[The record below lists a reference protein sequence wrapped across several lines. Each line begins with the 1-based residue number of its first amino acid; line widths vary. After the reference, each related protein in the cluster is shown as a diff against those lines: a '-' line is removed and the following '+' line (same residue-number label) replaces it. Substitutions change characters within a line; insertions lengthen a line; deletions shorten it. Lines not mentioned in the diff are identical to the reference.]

1 MPTYRI
7 TDPTSGKTL
16 KLTGDS
22 PPTEQELNDIFGSQ
36 PKSKSSIESNHVY
49 RAASKA
55 QEIRRGN
62 TKFEDVK
69 ENLIGAGK
77 TTLEQAKNIVNSG
90 LFGIPGRINK
100 NLAPQGLNKGEE
112 IAGSFLGG
120 EVIGTPIINAGLK
133 GIQKAYNLPGVKENK
148 VVDYAVSKYK
158 SIFKPKL
165 IAKTAGQVG
174 LSDEKIANGLTAI
187 HNNKASIRL
196 GDEIGRLPETL
207 EEGISSA
214 SQTKDK
220 IFKEYTAL
228 RQSMGDS
235 VSVDMGNISKSLKE
249 EFGSKAVSFANPEA
263 QAYAIKEADR
273 IAEFGKVSLDD
284 AENIIKQYN
293 AKLDGFYG
301 KSVPV
306 NDASKLTVD
315 ANIASLLRSELDNV
329 ILSTPG
335 KSYQALK
342 SQYGAVVE
350 VEKNFVKALN
360 KVSRTQKIPGVSTF
374 DTVPIIYG
382 AFTGNTALM
391 ASGITQK
398 ILKGA
403 VNRMKDPGL
412 AVKSIFKALDKSG
425 TPTRIQSLIN
435 IPLKGTAITAGRK
448 DSTANKEIRRI
459 LK

>member
-1 MPTYRI
+1 
-7 TDPTSGKTL
+7 
-16 KLTGDS
+16 
-22 PPTEQELNDIFGSQ
+22 
-36 PKSKSSIESNHVY
+36 
-49 RAASKA
+49 
-55 QEIRRGN
+55 
-62 TKFEDVK
+62 
-69 ENLIGAGK
+69 
-77 TTLEQAKNIVNSG
+77 
-90 LFGIPGRINK
+90 
-100 NLAPQGLNKGEE
+100 
-112 IAGSFLGG
+112 
-120 EVIGTPIINAGLK
+120 
-133 GIQKAYNLPGVKENK
+133 
-148 VVDYAVSKYK
+148 
-158 SIFKPKL
+158 
-165 IAKTAGQVG
+165 
-174 LSDEKIANGLTAI
+174 
-187 HNNKASIRL
+187 
-196 GDEIGRLPETL
+196 
-207 EEGISSA
+207 
-214 SQTKDK
+214 
-220 IFKEYTAL
+220 
-228 RQSMGDS
+228 
-235 VSVDMGNISKSLKE
+235 
-249 EFGSKAVSFANPEA
+249 
-263 QAYAIKEADR
+263 
-273 IAEFGKVSLDD
+273 
-284 AENIIKQYN
+284 
-293 AKLDGFYG
+293 
-301 KSVPV
+301 
-306 NDASKLTVD
+306 VD